1 MNSPMNS
8 RTNSRMHSAAAPAI
22 TYTVTYTILDPTG
35 NITALVEN
43 DVPVARQPSIAASIM
58 RRHPE
63 VEQVGFVSICGDA
76 AGAGHGVAAVNDA
89 AAANGVAPLLPS
101 LRMAGGEF
109 CGNAS
114 MCAAVLCA
122 EQSGG
127 DDAGAGA
134 ETDAGTDA
142 EAVAETSIRLRV
154 SGAAEPVTVRLRE
167 VGDAIGAP
175 GGDAAGEP
183 AGDPAGNLAGD
194 PAGNLTG
201 DPAGNLTGDPAGNLT
216 GGPAGPLY
224 EAGVTMPPALAVG
237 RRIFSYAGVTGE
249 LPLVQMQG
257 ISHILIDASS
267 PFALLLSSPEAAQQA
282 VRAWCSELAAEGL
295 GLMFLGPSTAPRTLT
310 PLVYI
315 PGSDTLFWEKS
326 CASGTSAAGMFLAAA
341 AGRAVDL
348 FFREPGGS
356 LRVISDPATGLTTLC
371 GTVRI
376 CGSYS
381 EQLTAE

>member
-1 MNSPMNS
+1 MNSPM
-8 RTNSRMHSAAAPAI
+8 NSRMHSAAAPAI

-35 NITALVEN
+35 NITALVES
-43 DVPVARQPSIAASIM
+43 DVPVARQPSVAASIM
-58 RRHPE
+58 CRHPE
-63 VEQVGFVSICGDA
+63 VEQVGFVSVCGDA
-76 AGAGHGVAAVNDA
+76 AGAGRGVAAVNDA

-122 EQSGG
+122 ERSGG

-134 ETDAGTDA
+134 ETDAGIDA
-142 EAVAETSIRLRV
+142 YAGAETSIRLRV

-183 AGDPAGNLAGD
+183 AGGPAGHLAGD
-194 PAGNLTG
+194 PAGNLTSG
-201 DPAGNLTGDPAGNLT
+201 PAGNLT

-267 PFALLLSSPEAAQQA
+267 PFAPLLSSPEAAQQA

-376 CGSYS
+376 CRSYS
-381 EQLTAE
+381 EQLAAE

>member
-1 MNSPMNS
+1 MM
-8 RTNSRMHSAAAPAI
+8 
-22 TYTVTYTILDPTG
+22 
-35 NITALVEN
+35 
-43 DVPVARQPSIAASIM
+43 
-58 RRHPE
+58 
-63 VEQVGFVSICGDA
+63 
-76 AGAGHGVAAVNDA
+76 
-89 AAANGVAPLLPS
+89 
-101 LRMAGGEF
+101 GGEF

-122 EQSGG
+122 ERSGG
-127 DDAGAGA
+127 NDAGAGA
-134 ETDAGTDA
+134 EADAGTDA
-142 EAVAETSIRLRV
+142 EAGAETSIRLRV
-154 SGAAEPVTVRLRE
+154 SGAAEPVAVRLRE

-183 AGDPAGNLAGD
+183 
-194 PAGNLTG
+194 TG
-201 DPAGNLTGDPAGNLT
+201 D
-216 GGPAGPLY
+216 PAGPLY

-356 LRVISDPATGLTTLC
+356 
-371 GTVRI
+371 
-376 CGSYS
+376 
-381 EQLTAE
+381 